1 MIPKHLDFAYL
12 KRRVSI
18 CAVLNAKG
26 LNGPLRRLGDRLVGP
41 CPVHGGDNPNAFVI
55 SLSKNLWHCF
65 TRCDSGGDVV
75 TFARRLYG
83 ISYRQT
89 AFLLASLVGAPNEPS
104 IETRKFTKKKFRP
117 YTRRLALDPSSSYL
131 AQKGITCKT
140 ARHFEAGAYYGP
152 GFLKSCIGVRLHDIH
167 GLPLGYAGRRL
178 DADELKKYGKW
189 KLPPNLPK
197 NEILFNFHRVRR
209 CIQKHLAIVEGP
221 WDVMRLWQLGI
232 PSAALLG
239 VHLSSAHMDLLSNIP
254 HVILMLDGDRSGRI
268 AAGRIKRRLDPYIP
282 TSLINLPMDLDPAD
296 LTDAELIFYCKKVQF

>member
-26 LNGPLRRLGDRLVGP
+26 VNAPLRRQGDRLVGP

-75 TFARRLYG
+75 KFARRLYG

-89 AFLLASLVGAPNEPS
+89 ASLLASLAGAPNEPS
-104 IETRKFTKKKFRP
+104 IETRRFAKKVFRP
-117 YTRRLALDPSSSYL
+117 FNRQLNLDPSSSYL
-131 AQKGITCKT
+131 GKKGITRKT
-140 ARHFEAGAYYGP
+140 ALHFEAGAYYGP
-152 GFLKSCIGVRLHDIH
+152 GFLNRCIGVRLHDIH

-178 DADELKKYGKW
+178 DADELEKYGKW
-189 KLPPNLPK
+189 KFPPDFPK

-209 CIQKHLAIVEGP
+209 YIQKHLVIVEGP
-221 WDVMRLWQLGI
+221 WDVMRLTQLAI
-232 PSAALLG
+232 PSVALLG
-239 VHLSSAHMDLLSNIP
+239 VHLSSAHVDLLSNVP
-254 HVILMLDGDRSGRI
+254 HVILMLDGDRSGRR
-268 AAGRIKRRLDPYIP
+268 AAKQIKRRLASYAP
-282 TSLINLPMDLDPAD
+282 TSLINLPMSLDPAD
-296 LTDAELIFYCKKVQF
+296 LTDAELTFYYKKL